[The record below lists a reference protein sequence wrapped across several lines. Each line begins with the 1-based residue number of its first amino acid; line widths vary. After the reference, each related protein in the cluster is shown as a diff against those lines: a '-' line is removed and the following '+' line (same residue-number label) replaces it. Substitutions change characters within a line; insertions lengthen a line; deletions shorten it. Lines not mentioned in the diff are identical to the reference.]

1 MKLLSPLKAI
11 RKNCR
16 DCMNGSHDQI
26 KRWRLTCPL
35 WPYRFGKRPRTAGIT
50 EKEIKDYTGAE

>member
-1 MKLLSPLKAI
+1 L
-11 RKNCR
+11 
-16 DCMNGSHDQI
+16 
-26 KRWRLTCPL
+26 RLTCPL